1 MPSGGCQ
8 DRQPCFQGIMDL
20 SQDSWLNVSPDE
32 GRQHTPW
39 HEDDETQAT
48 GADTA
53 RLLGS
58 ARTRDTLVDDAQD
71 VLRLGEAEGHDEYG
85 EEDDELFLGLD
96 EDLPAGEIL
105 SRIEHA
111 VAQLVEDISAWAWEG
126 SIASG
131 WMHEGGRHAGPC
143 ARGMPVHKLETL
155 ACD

>member
-1 MPSGGCQ
+1 
-8 DRQPCFQGIMDL
+8 MDL

-39 HEDDETQAT
+39 HGDDETQAT

-71 VLRLGEAEGHDEYG
+71 VLRLGEAEGQDEYG

-105 SRIEHA
+105 SRIEHT
-111 VAQLVEDISAWAWEG
+111 VAQLVEDISAWAWAKGEG

-131 WMHEGGRHAGPC
+131 WMHVGLQACRTMHKGNASHRSPMAPTQTQST
-143 ARGMPVHKLETL
+143 GM
-155 ACD
+155 